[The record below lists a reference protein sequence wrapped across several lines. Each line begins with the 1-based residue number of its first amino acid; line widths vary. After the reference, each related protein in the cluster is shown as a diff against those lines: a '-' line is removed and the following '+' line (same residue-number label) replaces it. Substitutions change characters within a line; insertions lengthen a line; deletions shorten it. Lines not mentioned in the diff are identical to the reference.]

1 MGPFLYL
8 CTMHGI
14 ADRIFSL
21 SDREDFKQTA
31 LDIFRVQAESNPVYS
46 SFVRNLGID
55 PRSVSTVEQIPFLPI
70 GFFKSHKVVTGGGT
84 PELVFESSGT
94 TGVNTSRHYV
104 KDPGLYERSFLT
116 TFRNQYGIPEE
127 YCILAL
133 LPSYLEQQH
142 SSLVYMTHR
151 LIEKS
156 GHPDS
161 GFYLDNLDALVK
173 MLKQR
178 IADRHPTLLFGVSFA
193 LLDLA
198 EQSPMQL
205 PPEVILMETGG
216 MKGRRKELVRE
227 ELHEI
232 LCSSLGKPVI
242 HSEYGMTELLSQAYS
257 HGHNRFTA
265 PPWMKI
271 AIRDPH
277 DPLEPAGP
285 GRTGGI
291 NVIDL
296 VNIHSCAFIATA
308 DLGRVYEDGSFEV
321 MGRFDHADIRGCN
334 LLAT

>member
-1 MGPFLYL
+1 MY
-8 CTMHGI
+8 GI

-21 SDREDFKQTA
+21 ADREDFNRTA
-31 LDIFRVQAESNPVYS
+31 PEVFRVQAENNPVYG
-46 SFVRNLGID
+46 SFLRHLGIE
-55 PRSVSTVEQIPFLPI
+55 PRSVSAVDQIPFLPI
-70 GFFKSHKVVTGGGT
+70 GFFKSHRVVTGGGT

-94 TGVNTSRHYV
+94 TGMHTSRHYV

-116 TFRNQYGIPEE
+116 TFRNQYGNPEE

-133 LPSYLEQQH
+133 LPSYLERQR

-161 GFYLDNLDALVK
+161 GFYLDNLEALATMMK
-173 MLKQR
+173 KR
-178 IADRHPTLLFGVSFA
+178 ITDRHPTLLLGVSFA

-198 EQSPMQL
+198 EHYPMHL
-205 PPEVILMETGG
+205 PPEFILMETGG
-216 MKGRRKELVRE
+216 MKGRRKELTKE
-227 ELHEI
+227 ELHET
-232 LCSSLGKPVI
+232 LCRSFGKTVI

-257 HGHNRFTA
+257 HGRNRFTP
-265 PPWMKI
+265 PPWMRI
-271 AIRDPH
+271 MIRDPH
-277 DPLEPAGP
+277 DPLAPAGP

-296 VNIHSCAFIATA
+296 ANLHSCAFIATA